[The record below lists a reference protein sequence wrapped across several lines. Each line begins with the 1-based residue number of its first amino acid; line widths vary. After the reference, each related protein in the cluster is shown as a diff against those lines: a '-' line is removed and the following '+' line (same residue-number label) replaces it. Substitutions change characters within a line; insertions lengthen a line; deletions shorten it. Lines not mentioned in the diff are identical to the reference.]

1 MSLPNLKARKKA
13 RQLLMQAIYQHH
25 ITEMDWYAIQMQFHQ
40 MNDMNKCD
48 VAYFDML
55 IQNIAKKLPEID
67 TTFEPYLDRKLTE
80 LNPIEYAIIRL
91 GTYEL
96 LYCLEIPYRVV
107 LNEAI
112 ALTKEYGSEDGHKYV
127 NGILNK
133 VARQIRTSEE
143 FTDKNNLQ

>member
-1 MSLPNLKARKKA
+1 MSISNLKARKKA
-13 RQLLMQAIYQHH
+13 RQLLMQAIYQHQ
-25 ITEMDWYAIQMQFHQ
+25 INDMDWYAIQMQFHQ
-40 MNDMNKCD
+40 MNDMSKCD
-48 VAYFDML
+48 TSYFDAAM
-55 IQNIAKKLPEID
+55 QNIGKHLSDID
-67 TTFEPYLDRKLTE
+67 TTFEPYLDRKLSE

-133 VARQIRTSEE
+133 VARKIRTAEE
-143 FTDKNNLQ
+143 FTDKE